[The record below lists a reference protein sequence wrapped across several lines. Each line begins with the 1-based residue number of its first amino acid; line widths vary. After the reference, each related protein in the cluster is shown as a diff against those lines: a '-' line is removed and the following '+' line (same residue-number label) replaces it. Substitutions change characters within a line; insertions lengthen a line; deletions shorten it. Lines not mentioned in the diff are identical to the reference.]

1 VSIANLRSRLCPTE
15 VSRAERALGAA
26 SVQRGMATTV
36 VYTNDESP
44 ELVRHEGMELF
55 R

>member
-1 VSIANLRSRLCPTE
+1 LPTCALDSCPTQ
-15 VSRAERALGAA
+15 VSRAERALREA

-36 VYTNDESP
+36 VYTKDESP